1 MKKDQHIFL
10 EKIKKMFNSFILSIF
25 LIDIVWQ
32 TSKRISHL
40 FITTVL
46 QTEMSHMTGTN
57 GTLMKEADIGNI
69 FTFWAIDLENNPE
82 LYNLICLI
90 HLHTPISKF
99 YNLVFVEAKSCNIKI
114 SPRGKK
120 KHMASQHSEIISTSL
135 KS

>member
-1 MKKDQHIFL
+1 
-10 EKIKKMFNSFILSIF
+10 
-25 LIDIVWQ
+25 
-32 TSKRISHL
+32 
-40 FITTVL
+40 
-46 QTEMSHMTGTN
+46 MTDTN

-90 HLHTPISKF
+90 HLHTAISKF

-120 KHMASQHSEIISTSL
+120 KAYGLPAFWDYLNKSKIL
-135 KS
+135 K